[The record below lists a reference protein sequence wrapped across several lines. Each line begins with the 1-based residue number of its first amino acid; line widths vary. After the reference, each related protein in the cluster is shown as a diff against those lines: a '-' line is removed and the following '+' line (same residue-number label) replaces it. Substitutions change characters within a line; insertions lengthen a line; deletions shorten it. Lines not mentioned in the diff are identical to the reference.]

1 MNEKVILTMI
11 GSKLNYNV
19 FQKPEL
25 YSVAILIQPKKQV
38 VQWES
43 NIIIMNLSLQ
53 KVFQLWNL
61 LYMQKLVHFN
71 WVS

>member
-11 GSKLNYNV
+11 GSKSNSMSFKNLSYYN
-19 FQKPEL
+19 
-25 YSVAILIQPKKQV
+25 VAILIQPKMQV